1 MAPTQL
7 SIVLEGLLN
16 ELGTADLSTLEAM
29 LKHDT
34 GAVLDAIRS
43 TAAAAE
49 AGAAAY
55 ASSATSN
62 VVVCRSSTATAG
74 AISVQHEGSISR
86 TLVSTDAQTTLKG
99 SDIHAAASSATA
111 EMLLRQE
118 LEEKLRSQTKE
129 LASEQRSA
137 NAMKRALA
145 SARDELAAA
154 QELRRSDSD
163 NLRTAQQAA
172 KRDIKAAER
181 MADEAKPWLGGGP
194 DPAVPGDESGQCTQE
209 RSKTKR
215 IFVGA
220 RRPCGVSC
228 VWGGARA
235 PRALPGARRAF
246 QFTLYE

>member
-62 VVVCRSSTATAG
+62 VVVSPSSADV
-74 AISVQHEGSISR
+74 ISAEHKGSFSR

-137 NAMKRALA
+137 NAMKKALA

-154 QELRRSDSD
+154 QELRRSDCD

-181 MADEAKPWLGGGP
+181 MADQANH
-194 DPAVPGDESGQCTQE
+194 A
-209 RSKTKR
+209 
-215 IFVGA
+215 
-220 RRPCGVSC
+220 
-228 VWGGARA
+228 ARA
-235 PRALPGARRAF
+235 ECEWRIGEMRAKMQAELREQLDALQISMEAEARRADAAEAERSR
-246 QFTLYE
+246 LYDKMEGIICARERG

>member
-7 SIVLEGLLN
+7 SIVLERMLN
-16 ELGTADLSTLEAM
+16 ELGIADLSTFEAVLM
-29 LKHDT
+29 HDT
-34 GAVLDAIRS
+34 GAVVDAVRS

-62 VVVCRSSTATAG
+62 VVVSPSSADV
-74 AISVQHEGSISR
+74 ISAEHKGSFSR

-99 SDIHAAASSATA
+99 SDIHAAASSASA
-111 EMLLRQE
+111 EVLLRQE

-137 NAMKRALA
+137 SAVKRALA

-154 QELRRSDSD
+154 QELRRSDRD

-181 MADEAKPWLGGGP
+181 MADEVTHAARSDFEWRIGEMRAKIQAELREQL
-194 DPAVPGDESGQCTQE
+194 DTLQISMEAE
-209 RSKTKR
+209 
-215 IFVGA
+215 
-220 RRPCGVSC
+220 
-228 VWGGARA
+228 
-235 PRALPGARRAF
+235 ARRADAA
-246 QFTLYE
+246 EA

>member
-7 SIVLEGLLN
+7 SIVLERLLN
-16 ELGTADLSTLEAM
+16 ELGIADLSTFEA
-29 LKHDT
+29 LLLHDT

-62 VVVCRSSTATAG
+62 VVVSPSSVKV
-74 AISVQHEGSISR
+74 ISAQHNGSISR

-137 NAMKRALA
+137 NAMKKALA

-154 QELRRSDSD
+154 QELRRSDCD
-163 NLRTAQQAA
+163 NLRRAQQAA

-181 MADEAKPWLGGGP
+181 MADQANH
-194 DPAVPGDESGQCTQE
+194 A
-209 RSKTKR
+209 
-215 IFVGA
+215 
-220 RRPCGVSC
+220 
-228 VWGGARA
+228 ARA
-235 PRALPGARRAF
+235 ECEWRIGEMRAKMQTELREQLDALQISMEAEARRADAAEAERSR
-246 QFTLYE
+246 LYDKMEGIICARDRG